1 MVEITHRKAKGLC
14 RVFPFQ
20 LHPAAWNGKRK
31 FLMGGYAG
39 RAELRQF
46 RTADKTSAD
55 RQIGGGLNYA
65 GAKNH
70 TRE

>member
-1 MVEITHRKAKGLC
+1 MS
-14 RVFPFQ
+14 
-20 LHPAAWNGKRK
+20 
-31 FLMGGYAG
+31 GYAG

-46 RTADKTSAD
+46 RTANKTSAD